1 MVTMIFKA
9 NLITDPVQVENKN
22 GNSNMHV
29 RLRLGAKVAA
39 KDPNSNYLKSIILDG
54 SLWGRQAELAMS
66 SLHKGSNILVYATV
80 YDIVAN
86 NGSDGKTYINTSL
99 NITSFEFLDSRVES
113 NNAQAAAPASS
124 PQTPVN
130 ASQTTNN
137 PMLSNNVTNGS
148 FTQPPAWATAQAA
161 QTAAP
166 TNVATASGAMQS
178 TPTSGSNDMYANL
191 F

>member
-113 NNAQAAAPASS
+113 SNIQAAAPASV

-130 ASQTTNN
+130 TTQITNN
-137 PMLSNNVTNGS
+137 PMLNNNITNGS
-148 FTQPPAWATAQAA
+148 FTQPPAWATVQQEAPSM
-161 QTAAP
+161 TA
-166 TNVATASGAMQS
+166 VSGATQS

>member
-9 NLITDPVQVENKN
+9 NLITDPVQVENRN
-22 GNSNMHV
+22 GNSSMHV

-39 KDPNSNYLKSIILDG
+39 KDPNSNYLKSIVLDG
-54 SLWGRQAELAMS
+54 SLWGKQAELAMS

-80 YDIVAN
+80 YDIAAN

-99 NITSFEFLDSRVES
+99 NITNFEFLDARTES
-113 NNAQAAAPASS
+113 VNTQAPAAAVQ
-124 PQTPVN
+124 QTPVN
-130 ASQTTNN
+130 TAQATNN
-137 PMLSNNVTNGS
+137 PMLNNNITSGS

-178 TPTSGSNDMYANL
+178 TPTSGNADAMYANL